1 MLPMMELVAPAH
13 GGSVRC
19 EMSAMIGRD
28 EVKRRL
34 FWPKQLRAD
43 DGVEVEFS
51 AAQAAGGV
59 VSTLWGLSFSSSWCF
74 ILLLLLLLNS

>member
-28 EVKRRL
+28 EVNRRL
-34 FWPKQLRAD
+34 FWPKQLRGD

-51 AAQAAGGV
+51 AAAA
-59 VSTLWGLSFSSSWCF
+59 
-74 ILLLLLLLNS
+74 

>member
-1 MLPMMELVAPAH
+1 MLQMMELIAPAH
-13 GGSVRC
+13 GGRVRR

-51 AAQAAGGV
+51 AAAA
-59 VSTLWGLSFSSSWCF
+59 
-74 ILLLLLLLNS
+74 